1 MTVTLRSRSTLPL
14 LVLLILAGACARGNR
29 YAPPPPS
36 EVTVSQ
42 PVEQEVTTYS
52 ELTGTTAAVASID
65 IRARVLGYLKSIN
78 FTPGA
83 DVKQGDL
90 LFVIEPELYQA
101 KVDQARAD
109 LDGKQAQYQAA
120 EEQLQITQAIFARS
134 AGSRADLVQKTQQRD
149 LAKAQ
154 VAMARATL
162 EAAQLD
168 LSYTQIYAP
177 ISGRIDRNRVDVG
190 NLVGSGAATLL
201 ASIMKHDPIYVYFTM
216 SEREMLQYGD
226 MQRQRRTAASEGER
240 NLAYLALTADTGFPH
255 VGQVDYTSNRVDP
268 NTGTIELRAVFPNP
282 DHLIVPGLFARIRL
296 PLAREH
302 ALLVP
307 EAAVSADQGGQYL
320 LTADD
325 HNVVQYRRVRLG
337 PTVSGGMQVIESGI
351 QKDEWVIVNGLQRA
365 RPGSTVKPTRTTLH
379 APEPQAPTGA
389 APSSS

>member
-296 PLAREH
+296 P
-302 ALLVP
+302 
-307 EAAVSADQGGQYL
+307 
-320 LTADD
+320 
-325 HNVVQYRRVRLG
+325 
-337 PTVSGGMQVIESGI
+337 
-351 QKDEWVIVNGLQRA
+351 
-365 RPGSTVKPTRTTLH
+365 
-379 APEPQAPTGA
+379 
-389 APSSS
+389 

>member
-1 MTVTLRSRSTLPL
+1 MTVPLRSRSTLLL

-134 AGSRADLVQKTQQRD
+134 AGSRADMVQKTQQRD

-168 LSYTQIYAP
+168 LSYAQIYAP

-190 NLVGSGAATLL
+190 NLVGSGEATLL
-201 ASIMKHDPIYVYFTM
+201 ASIVKHDPIYVYFTM

-226 MQRQRRTAASEGER
+226 MQRQRRSAAPEGER
-240 NLAYLALTADTGFPH
+240 NVAYLALTADTGFPH
-255 VGQVDYTSNRVDP
+255 VGEVDYTSNRVDP

-296 PLAREH
+296 PLARER

-337 PTVSGGMQVIESGI
+337 PTVSGGMEVIESGI

-365 RPGSTVKPTRTTLH
+365 RPGSTVKPTRTTLQ
-379 APEPQAPTGA
+379 APEPQAPTDA
-389 APSSS
+389 APSSP

>member
-190 NLVGSGAATLL
+190 NLVGSGEATLL

-240 NLAYLALTADTGFPH
+240 NLAYFALTADTGFPH

-365 RPGSTVKPTRTTLH
+365 RPGSTVKPTRTTLQ

>member
-1 MTVTLRSRSTLPL
+1 MTVTLRRSSTLL
-14 LVLLILAGACARGNR
+14 LLALLILASACARGNR

-52 ELTGTTAAVASID
+52 ELAGTTAAVASID

-190 NLVGSGAATLL
+190 NLVGSGEATLL
-201 ASIMKHDPIYVYFTM
+201 ASIVKHDPIYVYFTM

-226 MQRQRRTAASEGER
+226 MQRQRRSAAPEGER
-240 NLAYLALTADTGFPH
+240 NVAYLALTSDTGFPH
-255 VGQVDYTSNRVDP
+255 VGEVDYTSNRVDP

-296 PLAREH
+296 PLARER

-337 PTVSGGMQVIESGI
+337 PTVSGGFEVIESGI

-365 RPGSTVKPTRTTLH
+365 RPGSTVKPARTTLQ

-389 APSSS
+389 APSS